1 MTDSNVDISFVFPCF
16 NEEGTIK
23 SCVQELEKVIKKID
37 AKCEIIISDNGSTDK
52 SLQIAEKLPVRIV
65 HTKQR
70 GYGAALR
77 NGFKHS
83 YGRYIAFA
91 DIDGSY
97 PLEFLPKMYAKAL
110 KTNADM
116 VIASRMTGNIED
128 GAMPWLHRHLGTP
141 VLTWLINLL
150 FRGKLSDCNSGFRL
164 MKKTAYNSWHTSSDG
179 MEFASELLI
188 KALKHKAEIVEIP
201 AGLRVDKRD
210 KPPHLSTWRDGM
222 RHLMF
227 ILSECPKLFEL
238 SGLSLLIVFSLL
250 FAISVFMAP
259 LRIGR
264 ISVLNYHTQIACI
277 ICSILGMQL
286 WMCALTLYVLKPQ
299 EHKTKLS
306 NLALTIREDKLFYLI
321 CAVVLVVGCGLLRLF
336 YIWYSVNFAKID
348 MLYDM
353 LIYVYLIAVL
363 GGGATGL
370 LVVHIVKKLLKIN

>member
-1 MTDSNVDISFVFPCF
+1 MVDNNIDISFVFPCL
-16 NEEGTIK
+16 NEEKTIK
-23 SCVQELEKVIKKID
+23 FCVQQLEKVIKKID

-77 NGFKHS
+77 NGFKHA
-83 YGRYIAFA
+83 YGRYVAFA

-97 PLEFLPKMYAKAL
+97 PLEFLPKMYKTAL
-110 KTNADM
+110 ETNADM
-116 VIASRMTGNIED
+116 VIASRMNGKIEKK
-128 GAMPWLHRHLGTP
+128 AMPWLHKYIGTP
-141 VLTWLINLL
+141 ILTWLINML

-164 MKKTAYNSWHTSSDG
+164 MKKSAYESWRTTSDG

-188 KALKHKAEIVEIP
+188 KALKNKAKIVEIP

-210 KPPHLSTWRDGM
+210 KTPHLSTWRDGM
-222 RHLMF
+222 RHLLF

-238 SGLSLLIVFSLL
+238 SGLSLLIIFSAL
-250 FAISVFMAP
+250 FVISVFMAP
-259 LRIGR
+259 LRIGN

-286 WMCALTLYVLKPQ
+286 WMYALMLYALKPK
-299 EHKTKLS
+299 EHKTVFS
-306 NLALTIREDKLFYLI
+306 DWALTIKEDKLFYLI
-321 CAVVLVVGCGLLRLF
+321 CAIVLIVGCGLLRLF
-336 YIWYSVNFAKID
+336 YIWYSVNFAKIN

-363 GGGATGL
+363 GSWAIGL
-370 LVVHIVKKLLKIN
+370 LGVHIVKKCLK